1 MSTPKWHENRRVIG
15 ALGLAAAACLVFAM
29 FSRHWLVND
38 RLDLLFGLRDNLTC
52 GVPDMCAP
60 TSNSS
65 LVELMG
71 TSASGAFP
79 IFGWITTVT
88 CGLAALGLA
97 IAGALAL
104 ANKQP
109 NLRISPSTIAIVA
122 IMAGLIA
129 GCVFVATKPGSS
141 VGVGVGFTIFGAGSV
156 GGIAVAQLLAKLNRA
171 PDPDLTDGS
180 MNPDEF

>member
-1 MSTPKWHENRRVIG
+1 MSTPKWHENRRLIG

-109 NLRISPSTIAIVA
+109 NLPISPSTIAIVA
-122 IMAGLIA
+122 IMAG
-129 GCVFVATKPGSS
+129 
-141 VGVGVGFTIFGAGSV
+141 
-156 GGIAVAQLLAKLNRA
+156 A
-171 PDPDLTDGS
+171 PPAPRL
-180 MNPDEF
+180 